1 MPNEVDFAINICM
14 LLSNVSN
21 SVFNLSKVGF
31 MFGFYL
37 NNRVFLSRNY
47 WLIAAPWK
55 FDVLKTNICPR
66 SEYASFKNIKFPR
79 GNYQINS
86 SET

>member
-31 MFGFYL
+31 VFVFYD
-37 NNRVFLSRNY
+37 RVVIQQ
-47 WLIAAPWK
+47 LILYCEAVGYLFVCTK
-55 FDVLKTNICPR
+55 VKLF
-66 SEYASFKNIKFPR
+66 
-79 GNYQINS
+79 
-86 SET
+86 

>member
-31 MFGFYL
+31 IFGFYD
-37 NNRVFLSRNY
+37 RVVVQQSMPYCEAVGCLFVCT
-47 WLIAAPWK
+47 K
-55 FDVLKTNICPR
+55 V
-66 SEYASFKNIKFPR
+66 
-79 GNYQINS
+79 
-86 SET
+86 